1 MISSPPVKP
10 RSRNNVQDRDEGSA
24 MGKKVRSRR
33 RLSLDLN
40 VCADGEEEEEGVPAE
55 DSAILDVVD
64 GVFHFH

>member
-40 VCADGEEEEEGVPAE
+40 VCADGEVVPAE